1 MFGYTAPSAACQQ
14 LQSMKGTI
22 QQMSHTNP
30 QAYSPSRYLAPPPN
44 EYSAALTNQ
53 SQTRMSRGS
62 NELNTRADGVPS
74 GGNKIYSGTYSY
86 SNPIESGVQGYRV
99 VRNS

>member
-1 MFGYTAPSAACQQ
+1 
-14 LQSMKGTI
+14 MKGTI

-53 SQTRMSRGS
+53 SQTKMSRES
-62 NELNTRADGVPS
+62 IEINTGIDGPPN

-86 SNPIESGVQGYRV
+86 SNPIESGVPGNRV